1 MKKVSKFRTW
11 LRSFYASDEELAAY
25 ELSEQAEIRGSTL
38 IDEIER
44 GETIQVTG
52 VVKTATIRPVNQVP
66 AYEVEI
72 SDGSGSLIIIWQG
85 RKHVA
90 GIEPGTRLEVEGRIT
105 FLSGKPCLHNP
116 VYKILSNEVG

>member
-1 MKKVSKFRTW
+1 MKKQSKFQTW
-11 LRSFYASDEELAAY
+11 LKSFYASDVELAAY
-25 ELSEQAEIRGSTL
+25 ELYEHSSNRGSTL
-38 IDEIER
+38 IEEIER

-52 VVKTATIRPVNQVP
+52 VVKTATIRPNNQVP

-72 SDGSGSLIIIWQG
+72 FDGSGSLIVIWQG

-90 GIEPGTRLEVEGRIT
+90 GIEPGTRIEVEGRIT

-116 VYKILSNEVG
+116 VYKILSNEVD

>member
-1 MKKVSKFRTW
+1 MKKQSKFQTW
-11 LRSFYASDEELAAY
+11 LKSFYASDEELAAY
-25 ELSEQAEIRGSTL
+25 ELSEHSATRGSTL
-38 IDEIER
+38 IEEIER

-52 VVKTATIRPVNQVP
+52 VVKTATIKPNNQVP

-72 SDGSGSLIIIWQG
+72 FDGSGNLIVIWQG

-90 GIEPGTRLEVEGRIT
+90 GIEPGTRIEVEGRIT
-105 FLSGKPCLHNP
+105 FLFGKPCLHNP